1 MKIKFNLLLIMILF
15 ALSIISCKPSSSK
28 SEWELDEERQA
39 EWRIIED
46 SLRLE
51 DHKRINDSLIM
62 HDKGYLTDNIYLG
75 MEKSKFDNV
84 MNKVHGRIEVAG
96 VKLDFDTHSMNFG
109 SDNKLHVFSL
119 KTKYDVHWNE
129 DTTLIIDQSQ
139 DYVDN
144 LVEFF
149 SKKYGEPDSTLNDE
163 REFCK
168 IEFAYYILWLYSTRI
183 IEISN
188 PYGAE
193 ELSVKIFDPAYYKG
207 GKDVLQKLSN
217 RRGKE

>member
-62 HDKGYLTDNIYLG
+62 HDKGYLTDDIYLG
-75 MEKSKFDNV
+75 MAKSKFDNV
-84 MNKVHGRIEVAG
+84 KNKAHGRIEVAG
-96 VKLDFDTHSMNFG
+96 VKLNIDTHSMNFG

-119 KTKYDVHWNE
+119 KTKYDVYLNE
-129 DTTLIIDQSQ
+129 DTTMIIDQSQ
-139 DYVDN
+139 DYTDN

-149 SKKYGEPDSTLNDE
+149 SKEFGEPDSILDE
-163 REFCK
+163 DRERCD
-168 IEFAYYILWLYSTRI
+168 IMVAYYILWFYSTRI

-193 ELSVKIFDPAYYKG
+193 ELTVKIFDPAYYNG

-217 RRGKE
+217 RRAKE